1 MNNHTPFIDNSFLI
15 GYYLEKEK
23 DPAVKYRLAF
33 LNSLQEL
40 KDTGYG
46 LEKGCD
52 VFSIA
57 IPTAYAWIRKWNDEG
72 YNGIATPFHESDQPR
87 GRPSKLNDGDLEKLK
102 DVLSERSDWLTQEI
116 RELIHEKFGVDLSLS
131 QVGRIVKKLDMH
143 FSKPYPHDYR
153 RPSDAEEQLMSK
165 LEDAY
170 KSLIEKGISR
180 DDIAIGFIDESS
192 PQTTANTVRFWHFGH
207 GDIVKNTSKYK
218 SNTIGFYAV
227 HGDSALDFLPD
238 SKKESIMAFL
248 PQIREANQEYKAVI
262 VIHDNFK
269 SHLAKATQEKAQQL
283 GIILVPLPSYSPDLN
298 PIEQIWKTIKRVIS
312 ENFICSAE
320 YLKWIISDAWSEESK
335 AMSYAKSWMDEF
347 TPWIEYRDLC
357 V

>member
-1 MNNHTPFIDNSFLI
+1 MKNHSPIIDNEFLI
-15 GYYLEKEK
+15 DYYLEKEK

-33 LNSLQEL
+33 LNSLKEL

-72 YNGIATPFHESDQPR
+72 YNGIAAPFHESDQPR
-87 GRPSKLNDGDLEKLK
+87 GRPPKLNDDDLEKLK
-102 DVLSERSDWLTQEI
+102 EMLSKRSNWLTQEI
-116 RELIHEKFGVDLSLS
+116 RELIREKFGADLSLS
-131 QVGRIVKKLDMH
+131 QVGRIVRKLNMH

-165 LEDAY
+165 LEEAY
-170 KSLIEKGISR
+170 KGLKDKGLSREDIE
-180 DDIAIGFIDESS
+180 IGFIDESS

-218 SNTIGFYAV
+218 SNTIGFYAIYGV
-227 HGDSALDFLPD
+227 SAIDFLSD
-238 SKKESIMAFL
+238 SKKESIIAFL
-248 PQIREANQEYKAVI
+248 PQIREANRNYKAVI
-262 VIHDNFK
+262 VVHDNFK
-269 SHLAKATQEKAQQL
+269 SHLAKETQEKAQQL
-283 GIILVPLPSYSPDLN
+283 DITLVPLPPYSPDLN
-298 PIEQIWKTIKRVIS
+298 PIEQIWKTIKRAVS
-312 ENFICSAE
+312 ENFIYSAD
-320 YLKWIISDAWSEESK
+320 YLKYIISDKWSEESK
-335 AMSYAKSWMDEF
+335 ILSYARRWMEEF

-357 V
+357 F